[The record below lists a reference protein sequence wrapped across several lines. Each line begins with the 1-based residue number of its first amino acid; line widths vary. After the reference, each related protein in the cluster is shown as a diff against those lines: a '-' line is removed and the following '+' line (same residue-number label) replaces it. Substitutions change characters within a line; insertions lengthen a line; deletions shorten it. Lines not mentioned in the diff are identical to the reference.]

1 MPMQNLFEMAFNSN
15 NNVRGDRKNMS
26 ESIAIRYGKGELH
39 IRLPLGCE
47 PTVIRKPDMPV
58 LHDANEAVRNAL
70 RNPVNAPSIQE
81 LAKGA
86 KRVCIVTCDVTR
98 PVPNG
103 PILKGLVEQLREHGV
118 TLDRITILI
127 ATGLHRPNLGR
138 EMREVIGD
146 DWVFDNVRIENHFA
160 RDTAWM
166 VNLGNTPTDGIPVL
180 LNRHLVEA
188 DLRIVVGLVEPH
200 FMAGYSGGRKVI
212 APGVAGEAT
221 IRTFHN
227 HRFMADPLSCN
238 GNLVNNPLHR
248 GQLEILKMLGKA
260 YAINTVIDEARR
272 MSFLNFGDC
281 ELSHLESV
289 AFVKQFAEVPMDKQF
304 NTVVTSAAG
313 YPLDKT
319 YYQTVKGMVAPVQI
333 LADGG
338 RMIIASACEEGLGS
352 HEYRESQTRL
362 AALGSQGFLD
372 RIRAMP
378 LADIDG
384 WQTHMLLRTL
394 AVGNVS
400 LFSEGL
406 KGNERTLTG
415 VQMVESIEDAIATS
429 MAQSG
434 DKRIAIIPE
443 GPYVIPTFTKTA

>member
-1 MPMQNLFEMAFNSN
+1 MTET
-15 NNVRGDRKNMS
+15 V
-26 ESIAIRYGKGELH
+26 AIRYGKGELH
-39 IRLPLGCE
+39 VRLPNGCE

-58 LHDANEAVRNAL
+58 LQDPLGAIREAL
-70 RNPVNAPSIQE
+70 LNPVNSPSIRE
-81 LAKGA
+81 LAKGVR
-86 KRVCIVTCDVTR
+86 RVCIVICDITR

-103 PILKGLVEQLREHGV
+103 PILKGLIELLCEHGV
-118 TLDRITILI
+118 ALDCITILI

-138 EMREVIGD
+138 EMREVVGD
-146 DWVFDNVRIENHFA
+146 EWVFNSVRIENHFA
-160 RDTAWM
+160 RDIAWM
-166 VNLGNTPTDGIPVL
+166 VDLGHTPTDRIPVV
-180 LNRHLVEA
+180 LNRHLVDA

-212 APGVAGEAT
+212 APGVAGETT

-227 HRFMADPLSCN
+227 HRFMADPLACN
-238 GNLVNNPLHR
+238 GNLLNNPLHQ
-248 GQLEILKMLGKA
+248 GQLEILKMLGKS
-260 YAINTVIDEARR
+260 YAINAVIDEARR

-281 ELSHLESV
+281 ELSHLQSV
-289 AFVKQFAEVPMDKQF
+289 AFVKQFAEVPMDRQF

-319 YYQTVKGMVAPVQI
+319 YYQTVKGMVGPVQI
-333 LADGG
+333 LAEGG

-362 AALGSQGFLD
+362 ATLGSQGFLD
-372 RIRAMP
+372 RISAMP

-400 LFSEGL
+400 LYSEGL
-406 KGNERTLTG
+406 KGNERALTG
-415 VQMVESIEDAIATS
+415 VQMVESMEDAIAAS

-434 DKRIAIIPE
+434 DKRIAVIPE
-443 GPYVIPTFTKTA
+443 GPYVIPTYSKPG